1 MQYRSILFI
10 LFSLATFI
18 TNAQLKQSAALT
30 NLAKINLFNPGVSFE
45 KRINS
50 NQTLYL
56 NTFYNLHIA
65 NKDRINSAISSKLVF
80 EPSLA
85 VQYRFYYNIP
95 VRKTKM
101 NSFNSYNYV
110 CPAFET
116 NYGKREEF
124 SFDNSVTPKTT
135 IYKIGALWGIQ
146 RNYKNH
152 FSVDANVGLSYITYK
167 NKTEYSP
174 GSYSILKVSTVG
186 IVGHVNIGY
195 FVAYSKNK

>member
-1 MQYRSILFI
+1 MKLTSIFFI
-10 LFSLATFI
+10 SFSIITLS
-18 TNAQLKQSAALT
+18 TNAQLKHNAALT
-30 NLAKINLFNPGVSFE
+30 DLAKINLFNPGISFE

-56 NTFYNLHIA
+56 NAFYNLHITT
-65 NKDRINSAISSKLVF
+65 KDRKNSVMSSKLVF

-85 VQYRFYYNIP
+85 MQYRFFYNIP

-116 NYGKREEF
+116 NYGKREELT
-124 SFDNSVTPKTT
+124 FDNSVTPKTI

-152 FSVDANVGLSYITYK
+152 FSVDANAGLSYITYK
-167 NKTEYSP
+167 NRTELSP

-186 IVGHVNIGY
+186 IIGHVNIGY
-195 FVAYSKNK
+195 FIAYRKKK

>member
-1 MQYRSILFI
+1 MKYRSIFFI
-10 LFSLATFI
+10 LFSLI
-18 TNAQLKQSAALT
+18 TIFVKAQKKQSAALT
-30 NLAKINLFNPGVSFE
+30 NIAKINLFNPGASFE
-45 KRINS
+45 KKINS

-56 NTFYNLHIA
+56 NAFYNLHLA
-65 NKDRINSAISSKLVF
+65 NKDRKNSAISSKLVF

-110 CPAFET
+110 CPTFET

-152 FSVDANVGLSYITYK
+152 FSVDTNVGLSYITYK
-167 NKTEYSP
+167 NKTEHSP
-174 GSYSILKVSTVG
+174 GSYSILQVSTVG
-186 IVGHVNIGY
+186 IIGHINIGY
-195 FVAYSKNK
+195 FIAYSKKK

>member
-10 LFSLATFI
+10 VFSMATCC
-18 TNAQLKQSAALT
+18 TNAQLKQTAELT

-65 NKDRINSAISSKLVF
+65 TKGRKNSALFSKLVF

-116 NYGKREEF
+116 NYGKREEL

-167 NKTEYSP
+167 NKTEDSP

-186 IVGHVNIGY
+186 IIGHVNIGY
-195 FVAYSKNK
+195 FIAYSKNK